1 MDFCKNCG
9 ARLTPD
15 ADRCAVCGAPRVYDA
30 PPCSPDP
37 EPAVPQ
43 PEPSLPPCPPPV
55 PDPLPPA
62 PPKGTPTPHYCRE
75 PEETDATPSIEWY
88 FGMLLLFVIPVI
100 GLVAMLCFSFLPG
113 CSQRQRNLARAC
125 LLLTL
130 MIAALISIAVLLVT
144 IALGSW
150 QRAMLYAYYGIS

>member
-9 ARLTPD
+9 ARLMPD
-15 ADRCAVCGAPRVYDA
+15 ADRCAVCGAPRAYDA

-43 PEPSLPPCPPPV
+43 PEPPLPPCPP
-55 PDPLPPA
+55 
-62 PPKGTPTPHYCRE
+62 KGASAPHYCRE